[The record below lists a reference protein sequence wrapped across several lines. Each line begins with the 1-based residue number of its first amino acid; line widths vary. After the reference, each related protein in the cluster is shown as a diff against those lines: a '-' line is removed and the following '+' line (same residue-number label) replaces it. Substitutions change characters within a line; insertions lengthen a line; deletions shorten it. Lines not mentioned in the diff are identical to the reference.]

1 MNKPGVSIVVP
12 VFNEAENIKALH
24 NEICKMCKE
33 NNYDFE
39 VIIIDDGS
47 EDETNI
53 IVKELSPV
61 KYIRFR
67 KNFGQTAAM
76 DAGIK
81 ASKHELIVTLDGDR
95 QNDPNDI
102 PALIRYLFEKDLD
115 VVSGWRKKRK
125 DSFSKHFVSR
135 VANVLRKILIDD
147 GIHDSG
153 CSLKVYRK
161 ECFEE
166 LNLYGEMHRFI
177 PALLKIKG
185 FKIGEMEVNHRPRT
199 AGQTKYNWKRS
210 VKGFID
216 MLSVWF
222 WNKYSVRPLHFLG
235 GMGIVLFLSGTAT
248 TLYSFY
254 IYFSIGKVG
263 HTAWPLLSAF
273 LLIIGMVMFILG
285 LISDILIKS
294 YFETTNNK
302 SYTIKS
308 IIENKV

>member
-1 MNKPGVSIVVP
+1 MKHTISVVVP
-12 VFNEAENIKALH
+12 IYNEEDNIAALH
-24 NEICKMCKE
+24 AEIKQVCE
-33 NNYDFE
+33 ANGYTYE
-39 VIIIDDGS
+39 IIFIDDGS
-47 EDETNI
+47 SDKSNEIALT
-53 IVKELSPV
+53 LSPLRH
-61 KYIRFR
+61 IRFR

-81 ASKHELIVTLDGDR
+81 TSQHELIVTMDGDR
-95 QNDPNDI
+95 QNDPEDI
-102 PALIRYLFEKDLD
+102 PRLIQYLNENDLD
-115 VVSGWRKKRK
+115 VVSGWRVKRK
-125 DSFSKHFVSR
+125 DTFSKRFVSR
-135 VANVLRKILIDD
+135 VANMLRKILIDD

-185 FKIGEMEVNHRPRT
+185 FKVGELEVNHRPRV
-199 AGQTKYNWKRS
+199 AGVTKYNWKRS

-235 GMGIVLFLSGTAT
+235 SLGLSIFFLGILA
-248 TLYSFY
+248 SFY
-254 IYFSIGKVG
+254 SLYYYVSVGKVG
-263 HTAWPLLSAF
+263 HTAWPILSAF
-273 LLIIGMVMFILG
+273 LLIIGLILFVLG

-294 YFETTNNK
+294 YFETTRNR
-302 SYTIKS
+302 SYTIKK
-308 IIENKV
+308 ITDNR